1 MKTAI
6 PLLCAVVSAFAVS
19 PARACGV
26 CDEDKVAATYDHT
39 IVQRAA
45 SKGRV
50 VVYCAVRGPLDAKRL
65 RLAARQVKGLDLG
78 TLRTSQQPAAVS
90 FALDGAG
97 QTPQAA
103 VSALQANLPQG
114 TELAIV
120 GLNGAPSK

>member
-6 PLLCAVVSAFAVS
+6 LLLSAIVSAFAVA

-65 RLAARQVKGLDLG
+65 RLAARQVKGLDLRS
-78 TLRTSQQPAAVS
+78 LRTSQQPAAVS

-120 GLNGAPSK
+120 GLNGAPSR